1 MKAKIYLEGGGDSRE
16 LRIRCRAGFR
26 RLLESAG
33 FKGKMPQ
40 LIACG
45 GRNSTYD
52 DFTVAHMHTGADY
65 IAMLIDSEEPVTD
78 PEKTWDH
85 LRARDGWAQPDGS
98 NDEQVLFM
106 TTCMETWIASDAD
119 TLRQHYGSCFRQSA
133 LPSHHNIEQR
143 DRHDIQERLKEAT
156 CNCAGAYQKNVRS
169 FEVLGKLNPAALEP
183 LASFQR
189 TKRILHEK
197 LQK

>member
-16 LRIRCRAGFR
+16 LRIRCREGFR

-45 GRNSTYD
+45 SRDSTYA
-52 DFTVAHMHTGADY
+52 DFKTAHANSNMGY
-65 IAMLIDSEEPVTD
+65 IAMLVDSEEPVKD

-85 LRARDGWAQPDGS
+85 LRAQDGWAQPDGS
-98 NDEQVLFM
+98 NDEQVFFM
-106 TTCMETWIASDAD
+106 TTCMETWITSDTD
-119 TLRQHYGSCFRQSA
+119 TLRKHYGSCLYKSA

-156 CNCAGAYQKNVRS
+156 CNCANAYQKNARS
-169 FEVLGKLNPAALEP
+169 FEILGKINPAALEP
-183 LASFQR
+183 LPAFQR
-189 TKRILHEK
+189 MKRILHEK
-197 LQK
+197 LQ